1 MIWLD
6 SGGKGHRSIPVDGIR
21 MNQTCLCDS
30 LFFSEAFS
38 KQKLY
43 QSISSI
49 SGFLS
54 FGHLDFFH
62 FTEKKGKPFFL

>member
-1 MIWLD
+1 M
-6 SGGKGHRSIPVDGIR
+6 PV
-21 MNQTCLCDS
+21 QQP
-30 LFFSEAFS
+30 FFSEAFS

-62 FTEKKGKPFFL
+62 FTEKKKETILSVKEPGSLKAG